1 LFYLRRSSYINMEL
15 FVTYTLY
22 NYIFDDSGV
31 NTVIKKWVFIVL
43 LYLNKYV
50 SIITCSYFIVIEV
63 KASTYKF
70 LQSKREHTSM
80 N

>member
-1 LFYLRRSSYINMEL
+1 MEL